1 MRPGQIKTANF
12 PTRDP
17 SNPRV
22 ARGEIQDLSPPTRN
36 AHECALA
43 GVFARLAREPFAC
56 WSAEIPRLRS
66 AKKHSRKNAGPEGT
80 RLARDWS
87 GRRMCCAE
95 LRSVGRNGPV
105 ARPPA
110 AAKNQK
116 SSQLELFQSLARSE
130 ETAVGP
136 NSTPQQ

>member
-1 MRPGQIKTANF
+1 MKTANF

-22 ARGEIQDLSPPTRN
+22 ARGEIPDLSQPARN

-43 GVFARLAREPFAC
+43 AVFARSVREPFEC
-56 WSAEIPRLRS
+56 SSAEIPRLRS
-66 AKKHSRKNAGPEGT
+66 AKKHSMKNAGPEGT

-95 LRSVGRNGPV
+95 L
-105 ARPPA
+105 
-110 AAKNQK
+110 
-116 SSQLELFQSLARSE
+116 QSLVCFG
-130 ETAVGP
+130 ETAVCS
-136 NSTPQQ
+136 NSTPQQFLQSGHDIFR